1 MVLFLQF
8 FAHALC
14 HTTQNSDDEAASV
27 LAQTVQGFEP
37 EDNLL
42 FGVVA
47 HGTGVQEYGIC
58 LVQGIAQLIAS
69 HVHYGGYDL
78 AVCHIHLAAISLY
91 K

>member
-1 MVLFLQF
+1 M
-8 FAHALC
+8 
-14 HTTQNSDDEAASV
+14 